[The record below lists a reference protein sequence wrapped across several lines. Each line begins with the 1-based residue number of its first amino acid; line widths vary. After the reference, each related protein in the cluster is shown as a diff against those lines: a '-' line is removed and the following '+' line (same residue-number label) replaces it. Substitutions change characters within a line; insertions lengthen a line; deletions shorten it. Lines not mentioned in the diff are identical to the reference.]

1 MTFQHDPYPSTSSYE
16 SPPPYGTWWDTGAP
30 PPPASPQPRPPRR
43 GAVLLVTAVVAG
55 ALSGVGG
62 AAAYDAVA
70 GPETVRTSALDAP
83 ATRTDSVA
91 APQGSVEAVAAQ
103 VLPSVVQINVRGAQG
118 AGSGTGFVL
127 SSDGQIITN
136 NHVVEAAAEG
146 GAITVLFTDGT
157 TADAS
162 IVGRDPL
169 TDVAVVQAEGASG
182 LPTATLGSSADVKV
196 GQDVVAIGAPFGL
209 ESTVTS
215 GIVSALNRPVS
226 SGPADGTASTVFPG
240 IQTDAA
246 INPGNSGG
254 PLVDMSGRVIGI
266 NSAIKT
272 ASSAMGAPGGSIGLG
287 FAIPMD
293 LARSISDQIVNGEAP
308 THARIGV
315 SVGDAVDPDGVT
327 TVGAVVGGVPDGS
340 AAEAGGLHPDDVIAH
355 VDGARISG
363 AESLIATVRG
373 YRPGDVVTLT
383 YERDGESHDTEV
395 TLDSDEVQPTS

>member
-1 MTFQHDPYPSTSSYE
+1 VLVS
-16 SPPPYGTWWDTGAP
+16 
-30 PPPASPQPRPPRR
+30 
-43 GAVLLVTAVVAG
+43 AVLAG
-55 ALSGVGG
+55 ALAGVGG
-62 AAAYDAVA
+62 AAGYDALT
-70 GPETVRTSALDAP
+70 GPETVPTSSLNARAVDGAP
-83 ATRTDSVA
+83 LS
-91 APQGSVEAVAAQ
+91 APPGSVQAVAQQ
-103 VLPSVVQINVRGAQG
+103 VLPAVVQINVRGVQQ
-118 AGSGTGFVL
+118 AGSGTGIVV

-136 NHVVEAAAEG
+136 NHVIEAAAEG
-146 GAITVLFTDGT
+146 GDITVLFTDGT

-182 LPTATLGSSADVKV
+182 LPTATLGSSADVEV
-196 GQDVVAIGAPFGL
+196 GQEVVAIGAPFGL

-240 IQTDAA
+240 VQTDAA

-272 ASSAMGAPGGSIGLG
+272 ASTTVGAPGGSIGLG

-293 LARSISDQIVNGEAP
+293 LARSIADQIVNGQAP

-327 TVGAVVGGVPDGS
+327 TVGATVGGVTDGS
-340 AAEAGGLHPDDVIAH
+340 AAEAGGLQADDVITH
-355 VDGARISG
+355 VDGARING
-363 AESLIATVRG
+363 AESLIATIRG

-395 TLDSDEVQPTS
+395 TLDSDEGQPTS